1 MNWYKI
7 AQEYPPIA
15 IASYNSYGELV
26 IIFNGVGRYVYTNIV
41 PYNYNKI
48 KSLLDNK
55 NYRAAQKLLSSW
67 GTKNTETE
75 EDREE
80 MLTELYDRGYLK

>member
-1 MNWYKI
+1 MNWYKT

-26 IIFNGVGRYVYTNIV
+26 IIFNGMRRYVYTNIV
-41 PYNYNKI
+41 PDNYNKI

-55 NYRAAQKLLSSW
+55 NYTAAQKLLSVW
-67 GTKNTETE
+67 GTKNKETE